1 MEQRYKPGEFAQ
13 KINRSLGTLR
23 LWDRKGN
30 LPAKRL
36 PSGHRYYTEEDV
48 CRALNIDK
56 PPTNTKTVIYTRV
69 SSPKQKEDLKR
80 QTFAME
86 EFCLARGY
94 IIDEVIEE
102 IGGGLNYTRPK
113 FLQLMRMIEKREVA
127 RVVIAHKDRLVRFG
141 SEYFENFIHSHGGE
155 LIIANAKSLSPQ
167 QELVEDL
174 MAVIHS
180 FSCRLY
186 GLRKY
191 KKEFSQK
198 INEAESN
205 NIC

>member
-1 MEQRYKPGEFAQ
+1 M
-13 KINRSLGTLR
+13 
-23 LWDRKGN
+23 
-30 LPAKRL
+30 
-36 PSGHRYYTEEDV
+36 
-48 CRALNIDK
+48 
-56 PPTNTKTVIYTRV
+56 
-69 SSPKQKEDLKR
+69 
-80 QTFAME
+80 
-86 EFCLARGY
+86 
-94 IIDEVIEE
+94 IEE

-113 FLQLMRMIEKREVA
+113 FLQLMTMIEKREVA

-141 SEYFENFIHSHGGE
+141 WEYFENMIRTHGGE

-191 KKEFSQK
+191 KKEITQK
-198 INEAESN
+198 IKETEYN

>member
-1 MEQRYKPGEFAQ
+1 MERRYKPGEFAK
-13 KINRSLGTLR
+13 KINRSIGTLR
-23 LWDRKGN
+23 LWDRKGD

-48 CRALNIDK
+48 CRALNIEK

-80 QTFAME
+80 QTIAME
-86 EFCLARGY
+86 QFCLGRGY

-113 FLQLMRMIEKREVA
+113 FLQLMTMIEKREVA

-141 SEYFENFIHSHGGE
+141 WEYFHNFIDSHGGE

-191 KKEFSQK
+191 KKEITKK
-198 INEAESN
+198 IKETESN

>member
-1 MEQRYKPGEFAQ
+1 MERRYKPGEFAK
-13 KINRSLGTLR
+13 KINRSIGTLR
-23 LWDRKGN
+23 LWDKKGD

-48 CRALNIDK
+48 CRALNIEK

-69 SSPKQKEDLKR
+69 SSPKQKEDLHR
-80 QTFAME
+80 QTVAME

-94 IIDEVIEE
+94 IIDQVIEE

-113 FLQLMRMIEKREVA
+113 FLQLMKMIEKREVA

-141 SEYFENFIHSHGGE
+141 WEYFKHFIDSHGGE

-191 KKEFSQK
+191 KKELSQK
-198 INEAESN
+198 INDAQSDKM
-205 NIC
+205 C